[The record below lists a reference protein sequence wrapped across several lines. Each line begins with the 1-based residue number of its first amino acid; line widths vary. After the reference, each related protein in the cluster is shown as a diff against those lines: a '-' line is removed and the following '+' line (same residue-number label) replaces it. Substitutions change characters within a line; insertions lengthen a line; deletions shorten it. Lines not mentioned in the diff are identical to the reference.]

1 MYRPGNR
8 TAWLVIAT
16 SILAIGCDDSRR
28 GGPADTGVARADAAT
43 ADPDAALSGDAALD
57 MDARAPSPD
66 ASVDA
71 FVPGDVGTDAL
82 FVEDAGVD
90 AFVADDAGTDAGIGD
105 EIEFRENGG
114 LGFGMLVATVPA
126 SVGRYDGTMTGAG
139 FVYPVSRLG
148 QTYRFTALPGGYVSP
163 CTSDPHNVTMPG
175 DGNPYT
181 ITWLTCRP

>member
-71 FVPGDVGTDAL
+71 FV
-82 FVEDAGVD
+82 
-90 AFVADDAGTDAGIGD
+90 ADDAGTAAGIGD